1 VVFTVA
7 PITSD
12 PGRLATG
19 RLSPVTMDSSHLR
32 ALADQHQVARL
43 HLRGRYLEMQDLLAA
58 H

>member
-1 VVFTVA
+1 MTLEPDMLIA
-7 PITSD
+7 GIS
-12 PGRLATG
+12 GL
-19 RLSPVTMDSSHLR
+19 DSSHLR